1 MIQGFINKVASS
13 FMPKATLEDKIKA
26 QTLVSSK
33 MLNAIKLW
41 TEMYTDSPPWKGEK
55 GLDTKSENI
64 PAAIVLSCKLDAP
77 APCRLDAPDF
87 SFVCHV
93 LADCLHQHWQA
104 I

>member
-1 MIQGFINKVASS
+1 MDALNHYQESEVPHMSGRFMTIKRIVIPTITMVIIASQL
-13 FMPKATLEDKIKA
+13 MGCAAVT
-26 QTLVSSK
+26 Q
-33 MLNAIKLW
+33 
-41 TEMYTDSPPWKGEK
+41 
-55 GLDTKSENI
+55 SELL
-64 PAAIVLSCKLDAP
+64 LSCKLDAP